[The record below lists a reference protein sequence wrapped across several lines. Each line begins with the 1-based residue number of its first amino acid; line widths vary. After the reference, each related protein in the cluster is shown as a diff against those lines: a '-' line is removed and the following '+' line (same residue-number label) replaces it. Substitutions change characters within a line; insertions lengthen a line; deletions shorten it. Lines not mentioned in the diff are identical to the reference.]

1 MTRPRAKVKAAG
13 RATGSVF
20 AVVAVSLLSAVLV
33 GIGGTA
39 FADDAASI
47 DHMKLDGARL
57 EVLLSVPGTSEV
69 DLSTASVQIDGQDV
83 TATAEDAADSDL
95 RRTSVLAFD
104 TSNSM
109 AGAKFTQ
116 AKAAA
121 LSYLDAVPD
130 NVYVGM
136 VTFDDSVDVVREPTL
151 NRDEMRTA
159 IGGLKLAES
168 TALNEGVIKAVTTTG
183 TKGARNV
190 LVLSDGVDT
199 TRTPLSSVLG
209 KIKGTGTKVDVVAL
223 QQSGK
228 GLDPLTQIATTGG
241 GTVFNADDP
250 AVLTKTFQDEAKSLA
265 RQVLFT
271 AEVPAGKKTDGDVA
285 VSLEAGGTTYSD
297 HAFTTIREQATPAKP
312 SVDVGPVA
320 APTNGFTLT
329 TPMLAGAVSAIGLG
343 VLGVVISMMMSA
355 KPETTSVED
364 QIGVYGA
371 TGKRRAGK
379 AKAASSASITDAAK
393 AKAASVL
400 ANNRGL
406 EAKIAKRLEGAA
418 TTLRPAEW
426 LLLHGGIAMITAL
439 MFLLL
444 SGGNLILLVVGLLV
458 GVWLPWFFL
467 GFKAKRRI
475 KAFQAALPDTLQ
487 LMAGS
492 LSAGL
497 SLAQSTDTIVREGS
511 EPITSEFKRV
521 IVESRLGVPLEDA
534 MEGVAERMESR
545 DFEWVVMA
553 IRIQREVGGNL
564 AELLLTVA
572 GTLREREYIRRH
584 VRALSAEGRL
594 SCYVLGGLPPGF
606 LAYLALSKWSYVE
619 PLFTTPIGYALL
631 GGMAVLLT
639 VGIVWM
645 SKVSKVEI

>member
-1 MTRPRAKVKAAG
+1 VTRPRVKVKSTG
-13 RATGSVF
+13 RASRSAF
-20 AVVAVSLLSAVLV
+20 AVAAVSLLCAALV

-39 FADDAASI
+39 FADDTATI
-47 DHMKLDGARL
+47 DHAKRDGDQL
-57 EVLLSVPGTSEV
+57 QLLFSVPGTDLV
-69 DLSTASVQIDGQDV
+69 DLASAEVNIDGKHA
-83 TATAEDAADSDL
+83 TATTQNAADSDL
-95 RRTSVLAFD
+95 RRTAVLAFD

-136 VTFDDSVDVVREPTL
+136 VTFDDSVDVARAPTL
-151 NRDEMRTA
+151 NRDEMRAT
-159 IGGLKLAES
+159 IRSLRLAES
-168 TALNEGVIKAVTTTG
+168 TSLNQGVMKAVSLTG
-183 TKGARNV
+183 KLGGRNV
-190 LVLSDGVDT
+190 LVLSDGRDT
-199 TRTPLSSVLG
+199 TGTPLTDVLDKVKASG
-209 KIKGTGTKVDVVAL
+209 AKVDVIAL
-223 QQSGK
+223 QRSGPGVEGLARIAKAGK
-228 GLDPLTQIATTGG
+228 GAVIQ
-241 GTVFNADDP
+241 TVDP
-250 AVLTKTFQDEAKSLA
+250 ATLTTTFQNEALNLT
-265 RQVLFT
+265 RQVLVT
-271 AEVPAGKKTDGDVA
+271 ADVPPGQKTDGNVE
-285 VSLEAGGTTYSD
+285 VSIDAGDQTWTDTAYTTVRAAPKPEA
-297 HAFTTIREQATPAKP
+297 AP
-312 SVDVGPVA
+312 VGPVP
-320 APTNGFTLT
+320 APTSSFALT
-329 TPMLAGAVSAIGLG
+329 TPMLAGAASAIGLG
-343 VLGVVISMMMSA
+343 LLGIVLAMSMRA
-355 KPETTSVED
+355 KPETTSVEE

-379 AKAASSASITDAAK
+379 AKAAPSASITDAAR
-393 AKAASVL
+393 ARATAVL

-426 LLLHGGIAMITAL
+426 LLLHGGIAIVTAL
-439 MFLLL
+439 VFLLL
-444 SGGNLILLVVGLLV
+444 SGGNVILLLVGLLV
-458 GVWLPWFFL
+458 GAWLPWFFL

-606 LAYLALSKWSYVE
+606 LAYLALSRWTYVE

-631 GGMAVLLT
+631 AGMGVLLT